1 MKKFEFF
8 LSVLQYCLLIKIKKL
23 PAVFLLFTINS
34 LLAQNYYLYVASE
47 SDDTVSLLK
56 FDGNKINEEERIDV
70 GFYPTEIEGPHGIT
84 VDPNGKFWYITLAHG
99 NPYGKIVKYS
109 TKDNTA
115 LDQTTL
121 GLFPASMQVSK
132 ITGFIYCVNF
142 NLHGDMKPSSVSV
155 IDAETMTEITKIK
168 TGSMPHGSRISKD
181 GLKQYSVAMMSGE
194 LFEIDALS
202 LNVSRKLDL
211 ENHSLMDHS
220 KMNMGND
227 KMKHSLVKPTWVI
240 PHPNKSLAYVAG
252 NGSNEIIEIN
262 LNKWEIT
269 KRIKIEKNPYNIE
282 ISPNGKLMVA
292 TLKGNGKTAIWD
304 LKTGNLIKLIKNS
317 TSVPHGVAIS
327 SDSKYAFISV
337 EGKGG
342 EPGIVDVIDL
352 NELLLI
358 DKVEVGK
365 QAGGIAFWKKEV

>member
-1 MKKFEFF
+1 MKKIEVF
-8 LSVLQYCLLIKIKKL
+8 LSVLQYFLSIRCKNLLSFL
-23 PAVFLLFTINS
+23 VFFTTNF
-34 LLAQNYYLYVASE
+34 LVAQNYYLYVASE

-56 FDGNKINEEERIDV
+56 FDGNKINEEKRIDV

-84 VDPNGKFWYITLAHG
+84 VDPNGKFWYLTLAHG
-99 NPYGKIVKYS
+99 NPYGKIIKYS

-115 LDQTTL
+115 IDQTTL

-202 LNVSRKLDL
+202 LSVSRKLDL
-211 ENHSLMDHS
+211 DNHLFMDHG
-220 KMNMGND
+220 KMDMGEN
-227 KMKHSLVKPTWVI
+227 KMKHSPIKPTWVI

-262 LNKWEIT
+262 LNKWEVS
-269 KRIKIEKNPYNIE
+269 KRIKIEKNPYNVE
-282 ISPNGKLMVA
+282 ISPNGKFMVV

-304 LKTGNLIKLIKNS
+304 LNSGNLVKLIKNS
-317 TSVPHGVAIS
+317 TSVPHGIAIS
-327 SDSKYAFISV
+327 SDSKYAFVSV

-352 NELLLI
+352 NKLLLI

-365 QAGGIAFWKKEV
+365 QAGGIAFWKKEI